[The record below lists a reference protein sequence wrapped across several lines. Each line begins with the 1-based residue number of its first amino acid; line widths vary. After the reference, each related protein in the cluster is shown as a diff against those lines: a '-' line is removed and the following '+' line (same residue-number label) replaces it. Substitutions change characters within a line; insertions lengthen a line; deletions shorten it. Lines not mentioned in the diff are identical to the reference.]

1 MKKFSYGTTFIWT
14 EGYFFETEEKSMW
27 FVTIPAKLQQKIKT
41 NLCDEC
47 WQTNCVIDM
56 CDGAIGADKSYKV
69 LQNRLI
75 FTV

>member
-1 MKKFSYGTTFIWT
+1 MKKCSWYHLQERNTGRLLS
-14 EGYFFETEEKSMW
+14 ETGEKSIW
-27 FVTIPAKLQQKIKT
+27 FDKPREIATKIKT

-47 WQTNCVIDM
+47 WQTNCVVDM
-56 CDGAIGADKSYKV
+56 CDFGADKSYEV